1 MSSYIYE
8 WTCRSISLI
17 LRLLQAAQPP
27 RGFPATGSPTAPIVR
42 LTKTMIRRSSKL
54 CFRPKKATRFFTKSA
69 CSNSFLITHISFS
82 VLGVSLDLDSLLS
95 LLLPPKHTA
104 VDSYLPR
111 KFVSS
116 QTEAGHASAARPSQ
130 TLQVSAPREICASI
144 QRLDLPALHFRTR
157 ADMPWP
163 LSAAP
168 NQHVPRSVTV
178 SKIISYRVH
187 AIAAACQSF
196 ERPSR
201 CLPHGFRITGPLRC
215 LQSSPA
221 IRLNFR
227 NPRSGRCMTGSAAY
241 RG

>member
-1 MSSYIYE
+1 
-8 WTCRSISLI
+8 
-17 LRLLQAAQPP
+17 
-27 RGFPATGSPTAPIVR
+27 
-42 LTKTMIRRSSKL
+42 
-54 CFRPKKATRFFTKSA
+54 
-69 CSNSFLITHISFS
+69 LITHISFS
-82 VLGVSLDLDSLLS
+82 ILEVSLDLDSLLS

-196 ERPSR
+196 ESLSLLASWVPHNRALAVSSFLSSHPSQF
-201 CLPHGFRITGPLRC
+201 PE
-215 LQSSPA
+215 PA
-221 IRLNFR
+221 VWALYDRV
-227 NPRSGRCMTGSAAY
+227 
-241 RG
+241 RGV